1 MATNES
7 AQGAP
12 AEASESTDE
21 ASVDWAGLNGGAVPG
36 QDDGQDDEPEAHQ
49 NPDGSD
55 ADDDADPPA
64 ATPPKTDEPPAPV
77 APAPVTQQEAEQ
89 TPEQIAAARAKIEQD
104 FAEWEQA
111 QIATLTKQYAFN
123 EDDATRLQTEPELV
137 LPELAA
143 RMQMNV
149 MKQVLETVSRM
160 VPQMVQPELQR
171 SSTEAKATEFFY
183 GLNSDLD
190 PKLHHDKVLEAGKLF
205 RKMNPK
211 ATPDEAAKGI
221 GEIVRVSAGLKTQP
235 KAAVPP
241 APKAKPHRP
250 VAAGGRGSANSA
262 RAPVEKTV
270 WADLADDE

>member
-1 MATNES
+1 MADENAS
-7 AQGAP
+7 GAGAAP
-12 AEASESTDE
+12 AGASESTNE
-21 ASVDWAGLNGGAVPG
+21 ASVDWAGLNAGATPG
-36 QDDGQDDEPEAHQ
+36 EDEGDDDELETPL
-49 NPDGSD
+49 NPDGSE
-55 ADDDADPPA
+55 ADEPADPP
-64 ATPPKTDEPPAPV
+64 PSPKTGENPPPEV
-77 APAPVTQQEAEQ
+77 PAPVTPPEPDQ
-89 TPEQIAAARAKIEQD
+89 TPEQIAAARAKVEKD

-183 GLNSDLD
+183 GVNSDLD
-190 PKLHHDKVLEAGKLF
+190 PKMHHDKVLEAGKLF

-221 GEIVRVSAGLKTQP
+221 GEIVRAAAGIKTQP
-235 KAAVPP
+235 KAAAPV
-241 APKAKPHRP
+241 PKAKPHRP
-250 VAAGGRGSANSA
+250 VAAGGRGSAA
-262 RAPVEKTV
+262 AKAPAEKTM